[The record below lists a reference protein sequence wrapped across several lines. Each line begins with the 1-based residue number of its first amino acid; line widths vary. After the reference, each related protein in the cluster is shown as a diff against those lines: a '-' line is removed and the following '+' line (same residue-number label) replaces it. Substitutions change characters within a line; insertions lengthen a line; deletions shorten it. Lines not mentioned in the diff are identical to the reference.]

1 VSGPAAQHTC
11 QSQNR
16 EPSVTGVRRRRY
28 FVSNRMGYLRRDNRV
43 ATGVHTLIPLAE
55 DEVRSASLD
64 IPVRVSVAEKSL
76 SWSPLH
82 DCRGSSE
89 VLRNLDCEGG
99 EHANTVSATR
109 H

>member
-1 VSGPAAQHTC
+1 
-11 QSQNR
+11 
-16 EPSVTGVRRRRY
+16 
-28 FVSNRMGYLRRDNRV
+28 MGYLRRDNRV

-64 IPVRVSVAEKSL
+64 IPVRVECRREIVIVVS
-76 SWSPLH
+76 LH
-82 DCRGSSE
+82 DCRVLSE